1 KDEIA
6 KAVDLSDEV
15 RGSFDGGTARGG
27 RRRNRD
33 ATGDEPAWHGTLLP
47 KTDGDI
53 WLAAAFAEYERYVA
67 LDPSLR
73 ENTGDEWEK
82 LAQKERRQPSDKDR
96 LATALAAHRFNYLSA
111 AAAVGDTPLL
121 DIKSNGSNEYYRIAE
136 GKGVLVLHEL
146 RQLIGD

>member
-1 KDEIA
+1 
-6 KAVDLSDEV
+6 
-15 RGSFDGGTARGG
+15 
-27 RRRNRD
+27 
-33 ATGDEPAWHGTLLP
+33 
-47 KTDGDI
+47 
-53 WLAAAFAEYERYVA
+53 
-67 LDPSLR
+67 LR

-121 DIKSNGSNEYYRIAE
+121 DIKSNGSNEYYRIAA

-146 RQLIGD
+146 RQLMGDGKSWDLMDKFGREPAGKPVASADFVRVCTEKNGADAELFFDYWLKKTGLPRLRIEKTSNGLGSGAVA